1 MNLPE
6 LGRSLFDAFHDAGV
20 PLILAGGW
28 AVNHYG
34 YSRYTRDID
43 WVCRRSDE
51 AAAKNLIA
59 SLGMEITFEAMATRF
74 HHPVHLTAPPI
85 DLLWV
90 DDETFRKLAA
100 AAEFATTRKDIP
112 VVGFRELL
120 IMKIAALEN
129 DRNRH
134 GKDVLDLRWLLG
146 QHPRRISEAD
156 LELLCQRYGPPGSY
170 DFIRMSL

>member
-6 LGRSLFDAFHDAGV
+6 LGRSVFEVFQEAGI

-34 YSRYTRDID
+34 YSRHTRDID
-43 WVCRRSDE
+43 WICRRSDE
-51 AAAKNLIA
+51 PAAKDLMA
-59 SLGMEITFEAMATRF
+59 SVGMAVTFEAMATRF
-74 HHPVHLTAPPI
+74 HHPKHLTAPPI

-100 AAEFATTRKDIP
+100 AADFATTRKDIP

-120 IMKIAALEN
+120 IMKIAALDN

-134 GKDVLDLRWLLG
+134 GKDVLDLRSLLG
-146 QHPRRISEAD
+146 QHPEKIAEE
-156 LELLCQRYGPPGSY
+156 ELQQLCRHYGPPGAY
-170 DFIRMSL
+170 DFIRMNS